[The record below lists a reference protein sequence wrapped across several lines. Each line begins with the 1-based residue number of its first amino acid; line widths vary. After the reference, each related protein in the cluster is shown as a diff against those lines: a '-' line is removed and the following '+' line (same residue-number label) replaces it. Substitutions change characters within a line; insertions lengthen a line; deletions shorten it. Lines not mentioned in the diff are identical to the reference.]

1 MSELG
6 ILHSFAIGVIDVH
19 IIHCSDDADIV
30 AYLTEVVKL
39 QLQDEY
45 RQLKDG
51 AKFHTYFRKFRRSW
65 AENWRCGECALCRS
79 EPP

>member
-45 RQLKDG
+45 RLLKDG
-51 AKFHTYFRKFRRSW
+51 AKFHIFAISKKSW